1 METGGVARSGRAR
14 VSVREYGM
22 KWIRMDGTGWDQDW
36 VRIEAVRRFNLTKGD
51 QQGAR
56 WLDLASGNQLALVM
70 DGTWKMRVADAT
82 GALRA
87 HESRYRVFFRA
98 ACGDVQELTGALLRG
113 HSTRGKLDASAGG
126 DARYVQVQEE
136 AERLIEKLLMGSEA
150 PAPKAPEVQEKA
162 EEKGL
167 RGVFGLRRRP

>member
-1 METGGVARSGRAR
+1 MAWSGRAR

-36 VRIEAVRRFNLTKGD
+36 VANEAAVQFDLLEEDR
-51 QQGAR
+51 QGA
-56 WLDLASGNQLALVM
+56 WWFDLDSGNQLALVM

-82 GALRA
+82 GAVRA

-98 ACGDVQELTGALLRG
+98 ACGDVQELTSGLLRG
-113 HSTRGKLDASAGG
+113 HSTRGKLDASAEGTG
-126 DARYVQVQEE
+126 RYDAVQEE
-136 AERLIEKLLMGSEA
+136 AVRLIEQLLMGSEA
-150 PAPKAPEVQEKA
+150 PAPQVPEVQQEEA